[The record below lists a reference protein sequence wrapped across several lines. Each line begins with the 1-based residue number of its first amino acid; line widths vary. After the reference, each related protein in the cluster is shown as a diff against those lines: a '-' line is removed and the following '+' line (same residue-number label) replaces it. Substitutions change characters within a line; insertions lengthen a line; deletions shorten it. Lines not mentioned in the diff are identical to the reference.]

1 VKGRNLYRKLF
12 GTCFLATFRIRFSC
26 NKSDLLCKQIRSE
39 SHTRLRSVRK
49 LTEAV
54 RVPVGC
60 EKMQW
65 TSLALLLAL
74 ATDCSAAGTS
84 RCGTRLFLSAPL
96 RCAPALPA
104 VCARAM
110 RGGVQHPCCRTG
122 ALTGARKRAG
132 MTGERQDGRRR
143 RWQERQCGLG
153 ATHATLRATG
163 SRLRCRLSLE
173 ARLKRTQPGV
183 RLRQMRPSVGV
194 REAYYRITCRFSSS
208 LPPGVRLR
216 PTHTH
221 IHTLA
226 GGRPT
231 TGGGGADHAM

>member
-1 VKGRNLYRKLF
+1 VRH
-12 GTCFLATFRIRFSC
+12 ATICERAIALRACSP
-26 NKSDLLCKQIRSE
+26 R
-39 SHTRLRSVRK
+39 RLRPGNAWRRP
-49 LTEAV
+49 T
-54 RVPVGC
+54 PVLSYG
-60 EKMQW
+60 
-65 TSLALLLAL
+65 
-74 ATDCSAAGTS
+74 SADGSAKTCW
-84 RCGTRLFLSAPL
+84 CGP
-96 RCAPALPA
+96 
-104 VCARAM
+104 
-110 RGGVQHPCCRTG
+110 
-122 ALTGARKRAG
+122 
-132 MTGERQDGRRR
+132 GERQDGRRR
-143 RWQERQCGLG
+143 RWQERQRGLG